1 MTAKRSSYGRS
12 SAPKQHTIP
21 DDGTYARIVVA
32 VFCARGSDN
41 EIQGFRDRL
50 VGKAVSVT
58 HAARQGRCVGKR
70 AEGYVASVRR
80 SGSSAVKIVID
91 CYTPMSD
98 CFEFDRGV
106 DVELLPRDEQ

>member
-1 MTAKRSSYGRS
+1 MASRRSDYGRA
-12 SAPKQHTIP
+12 SAPKQHTIRG
-21 DDGTYARIVVA
+21 DGTYARIVVA
-32 VFCARGSDN
+32 VFCPKGSDR
-41 EIQGFRDRL
+41 EIQGIRDRL

-70 AEGYVASVRR
+70 AEGYVARVQP
-80 SGSSAVKIVID
+80 SGPSAVKVVID

-106 DVELLPRDEQ
+106 DIEPLPQDMQ